1 MFDTPSIGTC
11 TKHGIAPVRG
21 SRTGQAKINQD
32 RGVVCW
38 PYNGSTGQ
46 ALFAIFDGH
55 GKQGEKVSEF
65 CMTTIPKLLESQ
77 PSLASADAVPA
88 ALHTTIVECDRQL
101 MEGDLQGV
109 ARTAGTTST
118 VCYLRGNE
126 IWVACSGDSRA
137 VLCSLPG
144 DHIAAT
150 DMSKDFK
157 PELPEERARIEAL
170 GGEVTVSGPRGLPP
184 SRVWGPNGT
193 AGLAM
198 SRSVGDH
205 NLRQY
210 GVICDPEIKKFDLKP
225 ATGKEDGDL
234 FLIVAS
240 DGVWEFIDS
249 TEACEVIA
257 TETDATKACQKLVNL
272 AQTRWFEEEGSYR
285 DDITCIVAM
294 LPFLEE
300 DGGDAAGDNAAEAD
314 AMRALNMGKA
324 GTCSLAAGK
333 DKADPRAASSPAV
346 SAGVKP
352 VVLANSEEKGTHEDF
367 VKRRLSM
374 TSLDIDPEND
384 EEEEEEEDA

>member
-1 MFDTPSIGTC
+1 MGCAASSEGQGPTPEAKQETRTVPASFQPNRDDSGRGSIAFQACELVSTRGSAADGIRKSAVFDTPSIGTC
-11 TKHGIAPVRG
+11 TKHGTAPVRG

-184 SRVWGPNGT
+184 AP
-193 AGLAM
+193 
-198 SRSVGDH
+198 
-205 NLRQY
+205 
-210 GVICDPEIKKFDLKP
+210 
-225 ATGKEDGDL
+225 
-234 FLIVAS
+234 
-240 DGVWEFIDS
+240 
-249 TEACEVIA
+249 
-257 TETDATKACQKLVNL
+257 
-272 AQTRWFEEEGSYR
+272 
-285 DDITCIVAM
+285 
-294 LPFLEE
+294 
-300 DGGDAAGDNAAEAD
+300 
-314 AMRALNMGKA
+314 
-324 GTCSLAAGK
+324 
-333 DKADPRAASSPAV
+333 
-346 SAGVKP
+346 
-352 VVLANSEEKGTHEDF
+352 
-367 VKRRLSM
+367 
-374 TSLDIDPEND
+374 
-384 EEEEEEEDA
+384 